1 MLAKNYYLYYSML
14 VVSIDRLVVLVL
26 DIYSVSS
33 KKLQVCTNV
42 VRLQLDLRVCAK
54 VVRLQVGVGF
64 PEVGEVLDDDII
76 LEEVVV
82 VRD

>member
-1 MLAKNYYLYYSML
+1 M
-14 VVSIDRLVVLVL
+14 
-26 DIYSVSS
+26 SS